1 MATCKHC
8 GFGESVKH
16 GRVRGK
22 QRYRC
27 KHCGLHFVEGD
38 GRVKESLVAK
48 KAMAVVL
55 YSLAKASFGMLGNV
69 FGVSRAL
76 AYRWIKEARRR
87 RFPSPRP
94 QATLRKWN
102 STKCGTSSAQKNKLW
117 IIKAVD
123 RGTGRTVAWVTGGRD
138 AKTFRRLYDKVKHL
152 KSCVFYTDDWRP
164 SLKSFLRSGISSA
177 RRARSLS
184 SATTAI
190 PGTIWGE

>member
-55 YSLAKASFGMLGNV
+55 YSLAKASFGMLGKV
-69 FGVSRAL
+69 FGVSRTL
-76 AYRWIKEARRR
+76 AYRWIKEAAEALPEPEVPGDIQEMEFDEMW
-87 RFPSPRP
+87 RFIGSKKTSFGSSKQWIVAQGEPWPGL
-94 QATLRKWN
+94 QA
-102 STKCGTSSAQKNKLW
+102 
-117 IIKAVD
+117 V
-123 RGTGRTVAWVTGGRD
+123 VM
-138 AKTFRRLYDKVKHL
+138 L
-152 KSCVFYTDDWRP
+152 K
-164 SLKSFLRSGISSA
+164 RSGDS
-177 RRARSLS
+177 
-184 SATTAI
+184 TTK
-190 PGTIWGE
+190 